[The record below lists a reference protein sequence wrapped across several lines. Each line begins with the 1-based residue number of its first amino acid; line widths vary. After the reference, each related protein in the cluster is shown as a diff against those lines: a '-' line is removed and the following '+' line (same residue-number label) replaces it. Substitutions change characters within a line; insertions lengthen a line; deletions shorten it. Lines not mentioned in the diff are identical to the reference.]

1 MRLDVIKGKPALRA
15 GLAIF
20 ASLMFSED
28 FGDANADISKDVFD
42 AISIEQLSVEPA
54 TQGASARVKFA
65 IENESGQPLTLT
77 GVSSGT
83 ASSGALRLRFPIT
96 GMSPVPELAIL
107 DRERLDL
114 GTSHVEAV
122 LLDVR
127 EPISHGDT
135 VHLTLHFRS
144 FSIPVVAHAH
154 P

>member
-65 IENESGQPLTLT
+65 I
-77 GVSSGT
+77 
-83 ASSGALRLRFPIT
+83 
-96 GMSPVPELAIL
+96 
-107 DRERLDL
+107 
-114 GTSHVEAV
+114 VEAV

>member
-1 MRLDVIKGKPALRA
+1 MRRNVIKVIPALRA
-15 GLAIF
+15 GLAILAAL
-20 ASLMFSED
+20 ASSGG
-28 FGDANADISKDVFD
+28 FGQANADMSKDVFD

-77 GVSSGT
+77 GVSSDT
-83 ASSGALRLRFPIT
+83 ASSGALRLRFPVA
-96 GMSPVPELAIL
+96 GMRPIPELAIL

-127 EPISHGDT
+127 EPIGHGDT
-135 VHLTLHFRS
+135 VHLTLHFRG
-144 FSIPVVAHAH
+144 FTIPVVAHAH